1 MYNDN
6 DTQYARWLIAKISI
20 LQHTFSSKG
29 EYQTAQCR
37 LPYTPFTRY
46 NRLLNWHDNCVE
58 RTATVCSTG
67 CQTGLYN
74 RFDNRVER
82 TAVRSTSCQTALYNR
97 CDNRLYTLYTI
108 QTVVKPVWQQVVSC
122 KWGFRLSLTS
132 DINGVSKK
140 RQNMKVILMKT
151 NIRSQ
156 IFICSLWLAAVTDNK
171 HLWRI
176 PTIPCT
182 PIHHLLY
189 CSH

>member
-46 NRLLNWHDNCVE
+46 NRLLNWHDNC
-58 RTATVCSTG
+58 
-67 CQTGLYN
+67 
-74 RFDNRVER
+74 VER

-171 HLWRI
+171 PFMKDSNNSLHTRTPL
-176 PTIPCT
+176 TILQP
-182 PIHHLLY
+182 LND
-189 CSH
+189 